1 MKKWHMIIDV
11 SLCQGCNNCFLACR
25 DEHVG
30 NDWPGYSHSQS
41 QHGERWIQIP
51 CNERGRYPHV
61 DVAYRPT
68 PCTHCSQAP
77 CVSRSGGA
85 ITKRSDGLV
94 LIDPKKAAGRRDLV
108 DACPYGAIVW
118 SEDSGAPQK
127 CTLCAHLLDDGWTK
141 PRCVQVCGPGALSF
155 VREDDETFARRVAA
169 EGLVALHAGRPGD
182 TAVCYKNLSRFD
194 SCFIAGS
201 VAVSTEGVTD
211 CAIAATVTLS
221 KMAASAGGSA
231 DACEGGMLQTAVTD
245 VFGDFKFDGLDA
257 ESGDYCVEV
266 AVAGHEPVCVPVSLG
281 LSTSLGTI
289 LVEGDR

>member
-1 MKKWHMIIDV
+1 
-11 SLCQGCNNCFLACR
+11 
-25 DEHVG
+25 
-30 NDWPGYSHSQS
+30 
-41 QHGERWIQIP
+41 
-51 CNERGRYPHV
+51 
-61 DVAYRPT
+61 
-68 PCTHCSQAP
+68 
-77 CVSRSGGA
+77 
-85 ITKRSDGLV
+85 V